1 MTPAS
6 SEVGSAADNA
16 AEPFQPPAVPAAEPS
31 AMPTVEIVLPV
42 HNEERALPG
51 CVHTLHAYLLEH
63 LPFAWRVTVV
73 DNASTDRTLLV
84 ARGLASELPGVSVL
98 HLSRKGRGLALRTAW
113 AMSEA
118 DIVAYMDVD
127 LSTGLDGLLP
137 LLAPLASGHSDLA
150 IGSRLA
156 PGARTVR
163 GPRRELISRC
173 YNALLR
179 HGLGTRF
186 SDAQCG
192 FKAARTRVVRPLLA
206 VTEDDAWFFD
216 TELLVLAEHN
226 GLRVHEVP
234 VDWVEDV
241 DTRVRVVRTALDDLK
256 GMWRM
261 ARLKASGAA
270 DVAVPRRAAPSAE
283 HPDAVLAP
291 PRRRTALTW
300 ELVCFVAIGVVSTA
314 GQALLYWLLR
324 SWWPAAL
331 ANLVSLVVLTVLNT
345 EANRRLTFRGSAVGA
360 GRAHLGAGA
369 LFTVGYS
376 VTSAGV
382 LVFQQAD
389 PGASHAAETLVLAVA
404 SVLVTAIRFV
414 VLRTA
419 VFRRRSPS
427 LGETLNESETS

>member
-1 MTPAS
+1 MTPAP
-6 SEVGSAADNA
+6 SELGPAAPRA
-16 AEPFQPPAVPAAEPS
+16 AGPYQPPAAPDVS
-31 AMPTVEIVLPV
+31 VSGTSTVEIVLPV

-51 CVHTLHAYLLEH
+51 CVRTLHAYLLERM
-63 LPFAWRVTVV
+63 PFPWRITVV
-73 DNASTDRTLLV
+73 DNASTDRTLRV
-84 ARGLASELPGVSVL
+84 ARWLASDLPGVAVL
-98 HLSRKGRGLALRTAW
+98 HLDRKGRGLALRTAW
-113 AMSEA
+113 ATSDA

-137 LLAPLASGHSDLA
+137 LVAPLASGHSDIA

-163 GPRRELISRC
+163 GPRRELVSRC

-179 HGLGTRF
+179 YGLGARF

-192 FKAARTRVVRPLLA
+192 FKAARTRVVRPLIA
-206 VTEDDAWFFD
+206 ATRDDAWFFD

-226 GLRVHEVP
+226 GLRIHEVP

-241 DTRVRVVRTALDDLK
+241 DTRVNVVRTALDDLR
-256 GMWRM
+256 GVWRM

-270 DVAVPRRAAPSAE
+270 DVAVPRRAGPSAA

-291 PRRRTALTW
+291 ARKRAVLTW

-331 ANLVSLVVLTVLNT
+331 ANLVSLVALTVLNT
-345 EANRRLTFRGSAVGA
+345 EANRRLTFRGSAVGP

-369 LFTVGYS
+369 LFAVGYS
-376 VTSAGV
+376 VTSAAV
-382 LVFQQAD
+382 LLFQRAD
-389 PGASHAAETLVLAVA
+389 PGASHGAETLVLAVT

-419 VFRRRSPS
+419 VFRRRPAPGAAEGDPS
-427 LGETLNESETS
+427 

>member
-1 MTPAS
+1 MTPAPSDVS
-6 SEVGSAADNA
+6 STADSAA
-16 AEPFQPPAVPAAEPS
+16 ERYHPRFVPDVEAS
-31 AMPTVEIVLPV
+31 GTPTVEIVLPV
-42 HNEERALPG
+42 YNEERALPG

-63 LPFAWRVTVV
+63 LPFPWCITVA
-73 DNASTDRTLLV
+73 DNASTDRTLQV
-84 ARGLASELPGVSVL
+84 ARRLASDLPGLNVL
-98 HLSRKGRGLALRTAW
+98 HLDRKGRGLALRRAW
-113 AMSEA
+113 VTSEA

-179 HGLGTRF
+179 YGLGARF

-192 FKAARTRVVRPLLA
+192 FKAARTRVVRPLLT
-206 VTEDDAWFFD
+206 VTRDDSWFFD

-226 GLRVHEVP
+226 GLRIHEVP

-241 DTRVRVVRTALDDLK
+241 DSRVNIVRTVLDDLK

-261 ARLKASGAA
+261 ARSKASGSA
-270 DVAVPRRAAPSAE
+270 DVAVPRRAEPSAA

-291 PRRRTALTW
+291 AGKRAALTW
-300 ELVCFVAIGVVSTA
+300 ELVCFIAIGIVSTA

-324 SWWPAAL
+324 SWWPAVV

-345 EANRRLTFRGSAVGA
+345 EANRRLTFRGAAVGA

-376 VTSAGV
+376 VTSAAV
-382 LVFQQAD
+382 LLFQRAEPD
-389 PGASHAAETLVLAVA
+389 ASHGAETLVLAVA

-419 VFRRRSPS
+419 VFRRRAAPA
-427 LGETLNESETS
+427 LDESESS